1 METVGL
7 VQTAVHLLRHHH
19 HLHLQVQS
27 ALPLEERLL
36 GLPVS
41 SLSFMLG
48 SATPAA
54 QLLVAMLHGVILKL
68 TLLVL
73 VSEGNMVIVE
83 LAQLALQVRSQPHQP
98 QQQLHQQQQL
108 QKLQQMQQEHLVQSA
123 LLLGAR
129 LLGLPVSSLSSITES
144 AILAVPL
151 LVALL
156 PGATLKLTLLV
167 LVSVENMETVGL
179 ARLAVHQLSHPLRH
193 RKPQQPVANV
203 GWLTEWLK

>member
-7 VQTAVHLLRHHH
+7 VQIAVRLLLHHH
-19 HLHLQVQS
+19 HHQVAQS

-83 LAQLALQVRSQPHQP
+83 LAQLALQ
-98 QQQLHQQQQL
+98 
-108 QKLQQMQQEHLVQSA
+108 KLQQMQQDHLVQSA

-179 ARLAVHQLSHPLRH
+179 AQLAVHQLSHPLRH